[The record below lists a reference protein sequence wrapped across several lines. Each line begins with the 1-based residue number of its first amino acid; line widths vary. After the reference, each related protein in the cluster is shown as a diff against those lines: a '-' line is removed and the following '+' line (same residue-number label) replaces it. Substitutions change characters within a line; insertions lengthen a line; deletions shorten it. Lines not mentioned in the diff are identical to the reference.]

1 MTNVGVGLRAVAM
14 IIDMI
19 IIMVVGYVLAMFTGG
34 TSAAGFELQGG
45 PAFLW
50 FLLVLAYFIVMEAQ
64 QGGTVGKLV
73 LGLRVV
79 NDGGG
84 AIDWKAS
91 IVRNILRIIDGL
103 PGFYLIGAILVWTSD
118 KKQRL
123 GDRVANTVVV
133 KK

>member
-1 MTNVGVGLRAVAM
+1 MSNVGVGLRAVAM

-19 IIMVVGYVLAMFTGG
+19 IIIITGYVLAMFTGG
-34 TSAAGFELQGG
+34 TANSGFDLQGG

-50 FLLVLAYFIVMEAQ
+50 LLIVLGYFIVMEVQ

-91 IVRNILRIIDGL
+91 IVRNILRNIDDL
-103 PGFYLIGAILVWTSD
+103 RGFYLLGAILVWTSD
-118 KKQRL
+118 KNQRL

>member
-19 IIMVVGYVLAMFTGG
+19 IIIIVGYVLAMFTGG
-34 TSAAGFELQGG
+34 TTNSGFDLQGG

-50 FLLVLAYFIVMEAQ
+50 FFLVLTYYIVMEVQ

-79 NDGGG
+79 SEGGG
-84 AIDWKAS
+84 TIDWQAS
-91 IVRNILRIIDGL
+91 IIRNILRIIDGL
-103 PGFYLIGAILVWTSD
+103 PGFYLLGAILVWTSD
-118 KKQRL
+118 KNQRL